1 MNKIII
7 FFALLAILIVACE
20 NAPSQTQEKNKL
32 SCSIDTDCICGGF
45 DEKDNSCFLGNNE
58 YYEKYVNKERQCPDF
73 CGGIASNLV
82 VKCINNQCAQVNKNL
97 ECTSDADCTTGGC
110 SGTICQSKNT
120 EPIFTTCEYLPEYA
134 CYKQINCACI
144 DTKCQWDKTE
154 AFDKCVEE
162 ARKSNFETTT

>member
-1 MNKIII
+1 MIKIMI
-7 FFALLAILIVACE
+7 ALLAVLVLIAGC
-20 NAPSQTQEKNKL
+20 TQIVSKVPNKL
-32 SCSIDTDCICGGF
+32 LCNTDSDCICGGF

-97 ECTSDADCTTGGC
+97 ECTSDSDCTTGGC

-154 AFDKCVEE
+154 AFDKCVSE
-162 ARKSNFETTT
+162 ARKSSSEVIV